1 MDNSEATTPLNDRLL
16 TVYQLAAE
24 ECFPG
29 VVVQERSGE
38 LRIKSLIRLPVEG
51 DLPQFT
57 DQQHFRI
64 PEESLAIM
72 KLGDYVTFS
81 CDIPVHP
88 QLNKRDIPFVEQLAK
103 VEKPIAVQIK
113 DGIQRKLKEHA
124 RNERLAEHRRQLES
138 QVEERERKLAEREL
152 GLEQRITTLKSREE
166 SVRQR
171 EMDVQQKE
179 LHYKLLSRDE
189 EGNKV
194 VSSSLPASEFQ
205 FLYTVWPELLQSVG
219 HISSR
224 DRMAEQSLLLGL
236 LSASISGELVILD
249 GPVGVGKT
257 SVVTRA
263 AKVLTG
269 TEDTFDLI
277 PVRPGWIDSSDL
289 LGFYN
294 PNYKEYHPS
303 PLLTALHRAGKHL
316 ERLRIICLD
325 ELNLARIENYG
336 ADLLACIEERNVRKL
351 PLYSP
356 DIAQSLRTELG
367 FLQLENTSLTHADWL
382 RINKIGLTLETFP
395 AQFGIPDNAVFV
407 GTLNSDETT
416 YDISP
421 KVIDRAFVIRLP
433 IADISMPLAAENNTE
448 QRLCILDLCDLRQS
462 VEANLR
468 AGADFSW
475 LLEQIGL
482 LQDLLR
488 LLGIPLGYRTRRDL
502 EILAAVSR
510 TIGLEDKEVILEHFV
525 FSKILP
531 RVRCQKSERTGKA
544 WQKFRTTFETTLGHD
559 SMGIVKNL
567 QRQWDD
573 TTYYT
578 VRYFD
583 VIQ

>member
-1 MDNSEATTPLNDRLL
+1 
-16 TVYQLAAE
+16 
-24 ECFPG
+24 
-29 VVVQERSGE
+29 
-38 LRIKSLIRLPVEG
+38 
-51 DLPQFT
+51 
-57 DQQHFRI
+57 
-64 PEESLAIM
+64 
-72 KLGDYVTFS
+72 
-81 CDIPVHP
+81 
-88 QLNKRDIPFVEQLAK
+88 
-103 VEKPIAVQIK
+103 
-113 DGIQRKLKEHA
+113 
-124 RNERLAEHRRQLES
+124 
-138 QVEERERKLAEREL
+138 
-152 GLEQRITTLKSREE
+152 
-166 SVRQR
+166 
-171 EMDVQQKE
+171 
-179 LHYKLLSRDE
+179 
-189 EGNKV
+189 
-194 VSSSLPASEFQ
+194 
-205 FLYTVWPELLQSVG
+205 
-219 HISSR
+219 
-224 DRMAEQSLLLGL
+224 
-236 LSASISGELVILD
+236 
-249 GPVGVGKT
+249 
-257 SVVTRA
+257 
-263 AKVLTG
+263 
-269 TEDTFDLI
+269 
-277 PVRPGWIDSSDL
+277 
-289 LGFYN
+289 
-294 PNYKEYHPS
+294 
-303 PLLTALHRAGKHL
+303 
-316 ERLRIICLD
+316 
-325 ELNLARIENYG
+325 
-336 ADLLACIEERNVRKL
+336 
-351 PLYSP
+351 
-356 DIAQSLRTELG
+356 
-367 FLQLENTSLTHADWL
+367 L